1 MSENLL
7 YMAIAAF
14 VIGVVLFAI
23 SNKQRQ
29 DTGEW
34 SNTLQW
40 GYLLMMIGR
49 VWRYWPNSCRS
60 PPYC

>member
-29 DTGEW
+29 
-34 SNTLQW
+34 TLANGQTLCS
-40 GYLLMMIGR
+40 GAI
-49 VWRYWPNSCRS
+49 C
-60 PPYC
+60 